1 MVSNYERILDEITT
15 EADRV
20 VGDTGMS
27 ADLLTDLVMKIVDA
41 EDRHRIKSIN
51 INQEVENMI
60 TTAALDR
67 LRN

>member
-15 EADRV
+15 EAERV
-20 VGDTGMS
+20 AGDTGMS

-51 INQEVENMI
+51 INQEVEDMI
-60 TTAALDR
+60 TTAALEQ